1 MKKIFVAIII
11 AVVVALFLLVL
22 NLGEKRE
29 VNKRNIA
36 YDNINKFLL
45 HTLNSEKM
53 QSLSLALAMS
63 KNRALA
69 DAILQKDRS
78 QGYQIV
84 HDTTESFI
92 KHLNRKY
99 IYTQIF
105 GKGLSVFAQSWN
117 PVVYGTPV
125 LTSRKDLLEIIKSRN
140 PKATVAATLP
150 AGIKASAP
158 ITYDGHI
165 IGILE
170 VTTLFDR
177 VVARLRDYRIELIPL
192 IKADLISTLDP
203 VSRNPI
209 VHGYR
214 VAATNY
220 NTHMSQLLSSLSDKD
235 FKELIHTDYLDKE
248 KLFFASYPIKNEYGQ
263 MFGYFIAIV
272 SSVNF
277 ENFAGKEQPLIK
289 SIFTMESTRDDIYH
303 YVNSKS
309 RNIFEEMSPEQIVR
323 MSGSIEEKDRILFDE
338 AAKEKL
344 RKLSKEELI
353 DLIVHDFHKQRKRG
367 VIK

>member
-1 MKKIFVAIII
+1 MKKIFAAVTI

-29 VNKRNIA
+29 INKRNIA

-69 DAILQKDRS
+69 DAILQKDRTK
-78 QGYQIV
+78 GYKIV

-105 GKGLSVFAQSWN
+105 GKGLTVFAQSWN
-117 PVVYGTPV
+117 PVVYGTPN
-125 LTSRKDLLEIIKSRN
+125 LTSRKDLLEIIKRRN
-140 PKATVAATLP
+140 PKATVATTLP

-177 VVARLRDYRIELIPL
+177 VVSRLREYRIELIPL
-192 IKADLISTLDP
+192 IKADLISPLDP
-203 VSRNPI
+203 VSRNP
-209 VHGYR
+209 VVRGYR

-220 NTHMSQLLSSLSDKD
+220 SSHLAQALSSLNDRD
-235 FKELIHTDYLDKE
+235 FKELIHTDYLDKKE
-248 KLFFASYPIKNEYGQ
+248 LFFASYPIKNEYGN
-263 MFGYFIAIV
+263 MFGYYIAIV
-272 SSVNF
+272 STQNF
-277 ENFAGKEQPLIK
+277 ENFSGKQQPLIK
-289 SIFTMESTRDDIYH
+289 SIFTMESTKDDIYH
-303 YVNSKS
+303 YVNAKN
-309 RNIFEEMSPEQIVR
+309 RNIYEEMSPEQIVR

-338 AAKEKL
+338 AAKKKL
-344 RKLSKEELI
+344 RQLSKEELI